1 MNPRVRFASRE
12 DNTRYLFDGSRRQS
26 GGKVISQVALRQ
38 WLQDSCSIG
47 MPTICSKQPEEE
59 SWSRGVSAF
68 YCLFVIR
75 MNECSIV
82 SSLFAWMD
90 VLLSLCYLHEWT
102 LYCFAVIRM
111 NERSIVSSLFA
122 WKKILLSLC
131 YSHGRKYYCLFVIC
145 MKDVLLSLC
154 YSHERTS
161 YCVFTFRINGR
172 SIASSLFAW
181 MSVLLFLCYSHE

>member
-68 YCLFVIR
+68 CCLFVIR
-75 MNECSIV
+75 MNGRSIV
-82 SSLFAWMD
+82 SVICMNGRSVVSLLFAWMS
-90 VLLSLCYLHEWT
+90 VLLSL
-102 LYCFAVIRM
+102 R
-111 NERSIVSSLFA
+111 
-122 WKKILLSLC
+122 
-131 YSHGRKYYCLFVIC
+131 YSHERKYYCLFVIR
-145 MKDVLLSLC
+145 MEESTTVSL
-154 YSHERTS
+154 
-161 YCVFTFRINGR
+161 
-172 SIASSLFAW
+172 LFAW
-181 MSVLLFLCYSHE
+181 KTFYCLFVIHTKERPIVSLLFA